1 MEFYKFLLTVDC
13 LSNHIEEAWRKAEKE
28 IFEKVFKIIGELNS
42 IEKEYCK
49 CDRWDKSN
57 IVFDARNILLNGFE
71 KEIDEK
77 MLTEKE

>member
-1 MEFYKFLLTVDC
+1 MDC

-28 IFEKVFKIIGELNS
+28 IFDKVYNVIGELKD
-42 IEKEYCK
+42 IETEYG
-49 CDRWDKSN
+49 RWDEWNKCN
-57 IVFDARNILLNGFE
+57 ILFDARNTLLNGFE